1 MVSNKWGRSK
11 IVWFYVFVL
20 FLTVIGGFASY
31 RYANPTF
38 VVFSEEDSSTNW
50 SLTSWHDSSSILT
63 HTMSDSAISAE
74 FKLSGKANWYNAGV
88 AIVFDKSANKLVD
101 LSSFNKA
108 TVTLKCSLTNAL
120 YFGLS
125 AHDEKVTQENTPI
138 TYRSSGVFINCDT
151 EWREVVVNLDS
162 LEVAPWWLHK
172 FGLKASD
179 NKLYMDK
186 IIRAYLETTYDSP
199 RDVDS
204 VVSISR
210 ISFSGQRY
218 NVLVNFFAFA
228 SLVWIVLAILTIK
241 FYSSAK
247 QNISEVEQPLSYE
260 QLTFNS
266 VRERDRQAIID
277 YISKNFSNPEIDN
290 ESVSKA
296 AGVSRT
302 KVNEILKS
310 EYGSTFTNHINK
322 LRVIEASRLL
332 AEKSDAHITEI
343 AYLVGFKNISYFNK
357 LFKEEFGLTPKE
369 VRGKGTQI

>member
-1 MVSNKWGRSK
+1 
-11 IVWFYVFVL
+11 
-20 FLTVIGGFASY
+20 
-31 RYANPTF
+31 
-38 VVFSEEDSSTNW
+38 
-50 SLTSWHDSSSILT
+50 
-63 HTMSDSAISAE
+63 MSDSAISAE

-88 AIVFDKSANKLVD
+88 AIVFDKNANKLVD
-101 LSSFNKA
+101 LTDFNKV
-108 TVTLKCSLTNAL
+108 TVTLKCSLTNSL

-125 AHDEKVTQENTPI
+125 AHDEKVTQENIPI

-186 IIRAYLETTYDSP
+186 IIRAYLETTYGSP

-204 VVSISR
+204 MVSISR

-228 SLVWIVLAILTIK
+228 SLIWIALAIWTIK

-277 YISKNFSNPEIDN
+277 YIAKNFSNPEIDN

-296 AGVSRT
+296 VGVSRT

>member
-1 MVSNKWGRSK
+1 MCSK
-11 IVWFYVFVL
+11 
-20 FLTVIGGFASY
+20 
-31 RYANPTF
+31 YANPTF
-38 VVFSEEDSSTNW
+38 VVFSEGNSTNNW
-50 SLTSWHDSSSILT
+50 SLASWHDSFSVMT
-63 HTMSDSAISAE
+63 HTMNDTAINAE
-74 FKLSGKANWYNAGV
+74 FKLSSGVDWYNAGV
-88 AIVFDKSANKLVD
+88 AINFDKSASKLVD
-101 LSSFNKA
+101 LSDFNKA
-108 TVTLKCSLTNAL
+108 TVTLKCSSTNPL

-125 AHDEKVTQENTPI
+125 AQDEKVTQEGNPI
-138 TYRSSGVFINCDT
+138 TYRSAGAFINCDT
-151 EWREVVVNLDS
+151 EWREVVVKLDS
-162 LEVAPWWLHK
+162 LEVPPWWLHK
-172 FGLKASD
+172 FGFKASD
-179 NKLYMDK
+179 NQLYLDK
-186 IIRAYLETTYDSP
+186 IIRTYVETTYDSP

-204 VVSISR
+204 KMSISR
-210 ISFSGQRY
+210 ISFSGQRH

-228 SLVWIVLAILTIK
+228 SLAWIAIAILSIK

-247 QNISEVEQPLSYE
+247 QNISEEEQPLSYE

-266 VRERDRQAIID
+266 ARERDRQAIIG

-369 VRGKGTQI
+369 VRGKGTQT